1 MIYKI
6 KYIFFALTFSIFGM
20 VNVGF
25 SELPQSQVQI
35 NFSFAPLVKKSS
47 PAVVNIYTKTM
58 IQSHSDL
65 GNLFD
70 DPIFKR
76 FFGDSFRFNRPQK
89 REQNSLGSGVVVTSS
104 GIVVTNNHVIKGADE
119 IRIVMFDRREFDA
132 DVVMVDERSD
142 IAVLQI
148 RNVKKKLKFLKFGDS
163 DKLLVG
169 DLVLAIGNPFGV
181 GQTITSGIVSG
192 LARSSVGIS
201 DFQSF
206 IQTDAAINPGNSGGA
221 LIALNGDVVGINTM
235 IFSKNGGSLGIG
247 FAVPSNMVKIVVES
261 AIKGERLI
269 RPWLGFSGRDVTQD
283 IADALAMER
292 PMGVIVES
300 VHNDGP
306 AGESGLMA
314 GDIIL
319 SIETHDIENAQDLR
333 YRMAT
338 KGIGNDVL
346 VRYMRE
352 NKIKKATFELIAPP
366 EIPMR
371 DEFNVNGSGPLQ
383 GAKIMNLSP
392 ALSDELGIPTD
403 QFGVMVVAINKRST
417 AQRLGIK
424 AGDKIISIN
433 AIKINMVADLRRI
446 ISNPPSEWHLVINR
460 NGRKLVLDVR

>member
-1 MIYKI
+1 MTNRI
-6 KYIFFALTFSIFGM
+6 KYIFFILTLSIFCIIK
-20 VNVGF
+20 VTF
-25 SELPQSQVQI
+25 AELPQSVAEI
-35 NFSFAPLVKKSS
+35 NFSFAPLVKKSA
-47 PAVVNIYTKTM
+47 PAVVNIYTKTTV
-58 IQSHSDL
+58 QTRSNV
-65 GNLFD
+65 GNLFN

-76 FFGDSFRFNRPQK
+76 FFGDQFRFNQPQK
-89 REQNSLGSGVVVTSS
+89 REQNSLGSGVIVSSS
-104 GIVVTNNHVIKGADE
+104 GVVVTNNHVIKGADE

-148 RNVKKKLKFLKFGDS
+148 RNLKKKLHFLKLGDS

-192 LARSSVGIS
+192 LARSSVGVS

-221 LIALNGDVVGINTM
+221 LISLNGDVIGINTM

-247 FAVPSNMVKIVVES
+247 FAVPSNMVNIVVES
-261 AIKGERLI
+261 AIKGVPLL
-269 RPWLGFSGRDVTQD
+269 RPWLGFSGRDVNQD

-292 PMGVIVES
+292 PMGIIVES
-300 VHNDGP
+300 VHKDGP
-306 AGESGLMA
+306 AGRSGLRA

-319 SIETHDIENAQDLR
+319 GVEGHDVENAQDLR

-338 KGIGNDVL
+338 KGVGNDVL
-346 VRYMRE
+346 IHYMRDD
-352 NKIKKATFELIAPP
+352 KIKKGKFALIAPP

-371 DEFNVNGSGPLQ
+371 DEYNVNGNGPLQ
-383 GAKIMNLSP
+383 GSRVMNLSP

-417 AQRLGIK
+417 ARRLGIK
-424 AGDKIISIN
+424 AGDKIIAIN
-433 AIKINMVADLRRI
+433 GRKINMVTDLRKI
-446 ISNPPSEWHLVINR
+446 IANPPSEWHLVINR
-460 NGRKLVLDVR
+460 NGRKLALDVR